1 MRRIPLALLSASY
14 EQLLD
19 GRSEWS
25 VCVDLEVMP
34 EAFEGVLQSAL
45 EEALWERGYFR
56 RSRQIENLHL
66 AGDQPVAM
74 IAGQFLSHSE
84 QIQGCKRIGDFL

>member
-1 MRRIPLALLSASY
+1 MIVSRERTAKSVTNTHRATMRRIPLALLSASY

-56 RSRQIENLHL
+56 RSHQIDL
-66 AGDQPVAM
+66 
-74 IAGQFLSHSE
+74 
-84 QIQGCKRIGDFL
+84 